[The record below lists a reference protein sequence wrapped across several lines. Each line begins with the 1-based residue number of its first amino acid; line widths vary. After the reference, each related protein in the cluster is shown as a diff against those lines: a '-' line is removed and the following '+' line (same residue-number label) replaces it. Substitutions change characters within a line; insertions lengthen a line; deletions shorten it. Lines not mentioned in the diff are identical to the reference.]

1 MKLKNRK
8 LKIQEKVSYDV
19 SLLETDDI
27 FEIKEGKR
35 LLLDAIVLSGE
46 YEAIESAVDGNDET
60 KKLGKGSK
68 IESGSIIVGAS
79 EGALLQ
85 VENVFEKSILVEI
98 GTHIKLRRNE

>member
-1 MKLKNRK
+1 MEVNWVKLKNRK

-46 YEAIESAVDGNDET
+46 YEAI
-60 KKLGKGSK
+60 
-68 IESGSIIVGAS
+68 
-79 EGALLQ
+79 
-85 VENVFEKSILVEI
+85 
-98 GTHIKLRRNE
+98 